1 MSFGLQREGL
11 RGEEDARPGS
21 PIARGYRELTG
32 APGPVSG
39 IPIWRCADNSGL
51 GGSFAGVCAAL
62 PPLEGPRAGA
72 GRAGSELQT
81 LIVTHLLRRTALA
94 KPPQTC
100 CPQHFRQNNGAGAGN
115 AASRLQSLPLRALL
129 SPSAAS
135 GPGNRLAG
143 LLA

>member
-1 MSFGLQREGL
+1 MSFGLRREGL
-11 RGEEDARPGS
+11 LGEEDARPGS
-21 PIARGYRELTG
+21 PTARGYGELAG
-32 APGPVSG
+32 APGRVSG
-39 IPIWRCADNSGL
+39 TTPFGGVQLTMRVDLGEVLPGCERRAAPAGGSGPGGL
-51 GGSFAGVCAAL
+51 GVTNS
-62 PPLEGPRAGA
+62 
-72 GRAGSELQT
+72 
-81 LIVTHLLRRTALA
+81 IVTHLLRRTALA

-135 GPGNRLAG
+135 GPGNQPAQ